1 MHPQAPDFTPSTR
14 PLVLAVV
21 RASLVLHRL
30 VMKLE
35 EQDKTRNQL
44 VEQVVQNEVETRG
57 RVRIVSFS
65 RMHSGSM
72 FGTA

>member
-1 MHPQAPDFTPSTR
+1 MPSTK
-14 PLVLAVV
+14 LVLTVV

-30 VMKLE
+30 VMRLE
-35 EQDKTRNQL
+35 EQDKTRNWL

-57 RVRIVSFS
+57 RVGIVSFS
-65 RMHSGSM
+65 GMHSGSM